1 MNYEG
6 PSSPSAVLNLLASTS
21 HQIEAFSSSIINEV
35 KNGELS
41 PLRVLVQLR
50 AQERATKQILDA
62 IKENIITEA
71 EKYPGKDFEL
81 WGNTLSKEDVKTEYD
96 YTVCKDVIWE
106 MLKTEADKYARLVK
120 ERESFLRS
128 LKESMVVVDILTGE
142 ISEIRPPFKKSTPG
156 VKVKIK

>member
-96 YTVCKDVIWE
+96 YTVCK
-106 MLKTEADKYARLVK
+106 
-120 ERESFLRS
+120 
-128 LKESMVVVDILTGE
+128 
-142 ISEIRPPFKKSTPG
+142 
-156 VKVKIK
+156 